1 MTGAAIEAKDQAM
14 DAQVE
19 DKNKHAMLLRQGRKA
34 PPCILT
40 IFGAGG
46 DLTKRLLMPAIYNL
60 SRAKLLPEKFAIIA
74 VDRAPKPVDAFRN
87 YLAEGVR
94 SFVSDTAS
102 GPATEPFDTQAWDF
116 IASRITHFGGDLTL
130 PDTYARLHEV
140 LERTAAQHQ
149 TGGNAVFYLAV
160 ASQLFGT
167 IVEQLGAAGLTREP
181 EGRFR
186 RVIIEKPFG
195 SDLSSARAL
204 NAQILKVLSEGQ
216 IYRMDHFLGKE
227 TVQNIMVL
235 RFANGIFEPIW
246 NRDHIDH
253 VQITV
258 AETVGVELRAKF
270 YEATGALRDMVP
282 NHVFQ
287 LLSLTAMEPPNSF
300 DADAVRTE
308 KYKVLEAVHPL
319 DIAEVRRNSVRG
331 QYGAGVINGKPVK
344 AYREEPGV
352 APDSKTETYVAMQLG
367 IDNWRWA
374 GVPFYLRTGKRLTRR
389 TTEIAIQFKQAP
401 YALFRDTPVE
411 TLTPN
416 VLALQIQPDEGASL
430 QFGAKIPGPEIA
442 LGGVR
447 MNFSYK
453 DYFNTEPTTG
463 YETLVYDCMIG
474 DQMLFNRADGV
485 EAGWEVVQPILDL
498 WQNDKSVPLEIHP
511 AGNAGPEA
519 SDTLLWRSGRQ
530 WRPIA

>member
-1 MTGAAIEAKDQAM
+1 MDLRVAERAKSPTVQSR
-14 DAQVE
+14 AQ
-19 DKNKHAMLLRQGRKA
+19 KA
-34 PPCILT
+34 PPCTLV

-60 SRAKLLPEKFAIIA
+60 AKAKLLSDKFAIIA
-74 VDRAPKPVDAFRN
+74 VDRTPKPIEDYRN
-87 YLAEGVR
+87 YLAEGIR

-102 GPATEPFDTQAWDF
+102 APATEPFDKAAWDF
-116 IASRITHFGGDLTL
+116 VAARITHFAGDLTE
-130 PDTYARLHEV
+130 PDTYARLYQVHEK
-140 LERTAAQHQ
+140 TAALYH
-149 TGGNAVFYLAV
+149 TGGNTVFYLAV

-167 IVEQLGAAGLTREP
+167 IVEQLGAAGLAQEKD
-181 EGRFR
+181 GSWR

-195 SDLSSARAL
+195 SDLDSARAL
-204 NAQILKVLSEGQ
+204 NARILKVLSEPQ

-258 AETVGVELRAKF
+258 AETVGVERRAKF

-287 LLSLTAMEPPNSF
+287 LLSLIAMAPPNSF
-300 DADAVRTE
+300 AADAVHNE
-308 KYKVLEAVHPL
+308 KRKVLEAIRPF
-319 DIAEVRRNSVRG
+319 DDAEVRRSVVRG
-331 QYGAGVINGKPVK
+331 QYGAGLINKNAAP

-352 APDSKTETYVAMQLG
+352 ASDSNTETYVAMQLA

-374 GVPFYLRTGKRLTRR
+374 GVPFYLRTGKRMTRR

-401 YALFRDTPVE
+401 FALFRNTPVDI
-411 TLTPN
+411 LTPN

-430 QFGAKIPGPEIA
+430 QFSAKIPGPEIS

-474 DQMLFNRADGV
+474 DAMLFNRADGV
-485 EAGWEVVQPILDL
+485 EAGWAVVQPIIDL
-498 WQNDKSVPLEIHP
+498 WHDDKTVPLETYT
-511 AGNAGPEA
+511 AGSAGPEA
-519 SDTLLWRSGRQ
+519 ADNLLWRSGRQ

>member
-1 MTGAAIEAKDQAM
+1 M
-14 DAQVE
+14 DIQVV
-19 DKNKHAMLLRQGRKA
+19 DRTSRRQTQTPAHQA
-34 PPCILT
+34 PPCTLV

-60 SRAKLLPEKFAIIA
+60 SKAKLLSEKFAIIA
-74 VDRAPKPVDAFRN
+74 VDRTPKPVEDFRD
-87 YLAEGVR
+87 YLAEGIR

-102 GPATEPFDTQAWDF
+102 GPATEPFDKDAWEF
-116 IASRITHFGGDLTL
+116 VASRITHFAGDLTQS
-130 PDTYARLHEV
+130 DTYARLHGLVEKI
-140 LERTAAQHQ
+140 
-149 TGGNAVFYLAV
+149 GGNVIFYLAV

-167 IVEQLGAAGLTREP
+167 IIEHIGAVGLTE
-181 EGRFR
+181 EKDDCFR

-195 SDLSSARAL
+195 TDLSSARAL
-204 NAQILKVLSEGQ
+204 NARILKVLAESQ

-235 RFANGIFEPIW
+235 RFANGVFEPIW

-258 AETVGVELRAKF
+258 AETVGVELRARF
-270 YEATGALRDMVP
+270 YEQTGALRDMVP

-308 KYKVLEAVHPL
+308 KHKVLEAVHPL
-319 DIAEVRRNSVRG
+319 DDAEVRRNTVRG
-331 QYGAGVINGKPVK
+331 QYGAGNLEGKAVK

-352 APDSKTETYVAMQLG
+352 AADSKTETYVAMRLG

-401 YALFRDTPVE
+401 FALFRDTPVDI
-411 TLTPN
+411 LTPN
-416 VLALQIQPDEGASL
+416 VLALQLQPDEGASL

-447 MNFSYK
+447 MNFSYR
-453 DYFNTEPTTG
+453 DYFKTEPTTG

-474 DQMLFNRADGV
+474 DAMLFNRADGV

-498 WQNDKSVPLEIHP
+498 WHDDKTVPLETYP
-511 AGNAGPEA
+511 SGGGPEGA
-519 SDTLLWRSGRQ
+519 DQLLWRSGRQ
-530 WRPIA
+530 WRPLG

>member
-1 MTGAAIEAKDQAM
+1 M
-14 DAQVE
+14 DIQVV
-19 DKNKHAMLLRQGRKA
+19 DRTNRRQTQTPAHQA
-34 PPCILT
+34 PPCTLV

-60 SRAKLLPEKFAIIA
+60 SKAKLLSEKFAIIA
-74 VDRAPKPVDAFRN
+74 VDRTPKPVEDFRD
-87 YLAEGVR
+87 YLAEGIR

-102 GPATEPFDTQAWDF
+102 GPATEPFDKDAWEF
-116 IASRITHFGGDLTL
+116 VASRITHFAGDLTQS
-130 PDTYARLHEV
+130 DTYARLHGIVEKI
-140 LERTAAQHQ
+140 
-149 TGGNAVFYLAV
+149 GGNVIFYLAV

-167 IVEQLGAAGLTREP
+167 IIEHIGAVGLTE
-181 EGRFR
+181 EKDDCFR

-195 SDLSSARAL
+195 TDLSSARAL
-204 NAQILKVLSEGQ
+204 NARILKVLAESQ

-235 RFANGIFEPIW
+235 RFANGVFEPIW

-258 AETVGVELRAKF
+258 AETVGVELRARF
-270 YEATGALRDMVP
+270 YEQTGALRDMVP

-308 KYKVLEAVHPL
+308 KHKVLEAVHPL
-319 DIAEVRRNSVRG
+319 DDAEVRRNTVRG
-331 QYGAGVINGKPVK
+331 QYGAGNLEGKAVK

-352 APDSKTETYVAMQLG
+352 AADSKTETYVAMRLG

-401 YALFRDTPVE
+401 FALFRDTPVDI
-411 TLTPN
+411 LTPN
-416 VLALQIQPDEGASL
+416 VLALQLQPDEGASL

-447 MNFSYK
+447 MNFSYR
-453 DYFNTEPTTG
+453 DYFKTEPTTG

-474 DQMLFNRADGV
+474 DAMLFNRADGV

-498 WQNDKSVPLEIHP
+498 WHDDKTVPLETYP
-511 AGNAGPEA
+511 SGGGPEGA
-519 SDTLLWRSGRQ
+519 DQLLWRSGRK
-530 WRPIA
+530 WRPLG

>member
-1 MTGAAIEAKDQAM
+1 M
-14 DAQVE
+14 DMRVE
-19 DKNKHAMLLRQGRKA
+19 DTSTIPVKLGGKT
-34 PPCILT
+34 PPCTLV

-60 SRAKLLPEKFAIIA
+60 AKAKLLSEKFAIIA
-74 VDRAPKPVDAFRN
+74 VDRTPKPVREFRE

-102 GPATEPFDTQAWDF
+102 GPATEPFDKPAWEF
-116 IASRITHFGGDLTL
+116 VGNRITHFAGDLTE
-130 PDTYARLHEV
+130 PDTYARLYEVHE
-140 LERTAAQHQ
+140 RISAQYQ
-149 TGGNAVFYLAV
+149 TGGNAIFYLAV
-160 ASQLFGT
+160 APQLFGT
-167 IVEQLGAAGLTREP
+167 IVEQLGAVGLTQEKDDC
-181 EGRFR
+181 FR

-195 SDLSSARAL
+195 YDLASAREL
-204 NAQILKVLSEGQ
+204 NARVLKVLSESQ
-216 IYRMDHFLGKE
+216 VYRVDHFLGKE

-258 AETVGVELRAKF
+258 AETVGVERRAKF
-270 YEATGALRDMVP
+270 YEATGALRDMVK

-287 LLSLTAMEPPNSF
+287 LLSLIAIGPPNSF
-300 DADAVRTE
+300 AADAVRTE
-308 KYKVLEAVHPL
+308 KHKVLEAVHPL
-319 DIAEVRRNSVRG
+319 DDAEVRRNVVRG
-331 QYGAGVINGKPVK
+331 QYGPGTSNGLPVPG
-344 AYREEPGV
+344 YREEPGV
-352 APDSKTETYVAMQLG
+352 APDSNSETYVAMQLG

-374 GVPFYLRTGKRLTRR
+374 GVPFYLRTGKRMTRR

-401 YALFRDTPVE
+401 FAMFRNTPVDI
-411 TLTPN
+411 LTPN

-430 QFGAKIPGPEIA
+430 QFSAKIPGPEIS

-474 DQMLFNRADGV
+474 DAMLFNRADGV
-485 EAGWEVVQPILDL
+485 EAGWAVVQPILDL
-498 WQNDKSVPLEIHP
+498 WQNDKTVPLETYQ
-511 AGNAGPEA
+511 AGSAGPEA
-519 SDTLLWRSGRQ
+519 ADNLLWRSGRQ

>member
-1 MTGAAIEAKDQAM
+1 M
-14 DAQVE
+14 DIQVV
-19 DKNKHAMLLRQGRKA
+19 DRTNRRQTQTPAHQA
-34 PPCILT
+34 PPCTLV

-60 SRAKLLPEKFAIIA
+60 SKAKLLSEKFAIIA
-74 VDRAPKPVDAFRN
+74 VDRTPKPVEDFRD
-87 YLAEGVR
+87 YLAEGIR

-102 GPATEPFDTQAWDF
+102 GPATEPFDKDAWEF
-116 IASRITHFGGDLTL
+116 VASRITHFAGDLTQS
-130 PDTYARLHEV
+130 DTYARLHGLVEKI
-140 LERTAAQHQ
+140 
-149 TGGNAVFYLAV
+149 GGNVIFYLAV

-167 IVEQLGAAGLTREP
+167 IIEHIGAVGLTE
-181 EGRFR
+181 EKDDCFR

-195 SDLSSARAL
+195 TDLSSARAL
-204 NAQILKVLSEGQ
+204 NARILKVLAESQ

-235 RFANGIFEPIW
+235 RFANGVFEPIW

-258 AETVGVELRAKF
+258 AETVGVELRARF
-270 YEATGALRDMVP
+270 YEQTGGLRDMVP

-308 KYKVLEAVHPL
+308 KHKVLEAVHPL
-319 DIAEVRRNSVRG
+319 DDAEVRRNTVRG
-331 QYGAGVINGKPVK
+331 QYGAGNLEGKAVK

-352 APDSKTETYVAMQLG
+352 AADSKTETYVAMRLG

-401 YALFRDTPVE
+401 FALFRDTPVDI
-411 TLTPN
+411 LTPN
-416 VLALQIQPDEGASL
+416 VLALQLQPDEGASL

-447 MNFSYK
+447 MNFSYR
-453 DYFNTEPTTG
+453 DYFKTEPTTG

-474 DQMLFNRADGV
+474 DAMLFNRADGV

-498 WQNDKSVPLEIHP
+498 WHDDKTVPLETYP
-511 AGNAGPEA
+511 SGGGPEGA
-519 SDTLLWRSGRQ
+519 DQLLWRSGRQ
-530 WRPIA
+530 WRPLG

>member
-1 MTGAAIEAKDQAM
+1 M
-14 DAQVE
+14 DVRVVDRTNRRETQTPAHQ
-19 DKNKHAMLLRQGRKA
+19 A
-34 PPCILT
+34 PPCTLV

-60 SRAKLLPEKFAIIA
+60 AKAKLLPEKFAIIA
-74 VDRAPKPVDAFRN
+74 VDRTPKPVDAFRD
-87 YLAEGVR
+87 YLADGIR

-102 GPATEPFDTQAWDF
+102 GPATEPFDKQAWEF
-116 IASRITHFGGDLTL
+116 VASRITHFAGDLTV
-130 PDTYARLHEV
+130 PDTYARLYEVHEKV
-140 LERTAAQHQ
+140 TAEHH

-167 IVEQLGAAGLTREP
+167 IIEQLGAAGLTQEKD
-181 EGRFR
+181 GRWR

-195 SDLSSARAL
+195 SDLTSARAL
-204 NAQILKVLSEGQ
+204 NAQVLRVLSESQ
-216 IYRMDHFLGKE
+216 VYRMDHFLGKE

-235 RFANGIFEPIW
+235 RFANGIFEPMW

-258 AETVGVELRAKF
+258 SETVGVERRARF

-287 LLSLTAMEPPNSF
+287 LLSLIAMGPPNSF
-300 DADAVRTE
+300 AADAVRTE
-308 KYKVLEAVHPL
+308 KSKVLQAVHPL
-319 DIAEVRRNSVRG
+319 DVTEVRRNTVRG
-331 QYGAGVINGKPVK
+331 QYAAGVINGQPVPG
-344 AYREEPGV
+344 YREEPDV
-352 APDSKTETYVAMQLG
+352 DPESMTETYVAMQLA

-374 GVPFYLRTGKRLTRR
+374 GVPFYLRTGKRMTRR
-389 TTEIAIQFKQAP
+389 TTEIAIHFKQAP
-401 YALFRDTPVE
+401 YALFRNTPVDV
-411 TLTPN
+411 LTPN
-416 VLALQIQPDEGASL
+416 VLALQIQPDEGTSL
-430 QFGAKIPGPEIA
+430 QFNAKIPGPEIS

-453 DYFNTEPTTG
+453 DYFNAEPTTG

-474 DQMLFNRADGV
+474 DAMLFNRADGV

-498 WQNDKSVPLEIHP
+498 WQNDKTVPLEFYT
-511 AGNAGPEA
+511 AGSAGPDA
-519 SDTLLWRSGRQ
+519 ADNLLWRSGRQ
-530 WRPIA
+530 WRPIAS